1 MKETREKIRKTFIIV
16 KEEKRIGKLKLGARQ
31 NRKGITLIALV
42 VTIVVLLILAGITVN
57 LLFSNGG
64 IFDIANQSKPA
75 YEIGALKD
83 RINNVI
89 ADWYIDKGI
98 DQTTVIDDLWDKMV
112 IEDIIDNP
120 EEDVEGPEKVGEN
133 DRYDITSNE
142 GYVVEIIV
150 APDGNV
156 SIGNVVKEDSLPPKV
171 GEIVSS
177 STSNSIHIEVE
188 ITRSKGEINLSYYY
202 KKEGEADSSYQ
213 TLKEEVTELI
223 ADFTGLEQKAIYN
236 IKIVVT
242 DENGTTNKIVNVMTG
257 ELTGR
262 VTQKGETIW
271 NNGTAT
277 IELETKETGVTI
289 QYQVGGT
296 EGKWIDYEG
305 PITGL
310 KYGDTVFA
318 VITDGTNQS
327 GYSSINII
335 DKINPQQAQIKL
347 SSKNTTTAESITATV
362 THIDN
367 ESGIEISNCRWVYNT
382 NASAIG
388 TEISSYPS
396 ENTFSNN
403 GQTITLSATT
413 VGTYYLHVLTQDK
426 AGNKTET
433 ISQPITVTLPNNA
446 PVISSVSFNSK
457 TTNSI
462 TVNAQATDADNN
474 NLIYTLYTSTL
485 PSSGFTQGAASSATT
500 SGSTVTLTASGLSQ
514 YTNYYYYVSVTDG
527 KETIQSTTSE
537 AVKTYCPGTGITCPG
552 GTYNGISYCGSC
564 NGTGRLAKCSNCGA
578 LFPSNDAG
586 PHCTS
591 CGISSPDYVSI
602 TCTSCS
608 GSGKF
613 ENWTLCVHGYKTG
626 HSYCSHNRTSQHD
639 D

>member
-16 KEEKRIGKLKLGARQ
+16 KEEKRIGKPKLGARQ

-64 IFDIANQSKPA
+64 IFDIANQSKFA
-75 YEIGALKD
+75 YEIGTLKD

-89 ADWYIDKGI
+89 ADWSIERFTKPGV
-98 DQTTVIDDLWDKMV
+98 TVDDLWDKMV
-112 IEDIIDNP
+112 VEDIIDNP

-133 DRYDITSNE
+133 DSYDITSNE

-156 SIGNVVKEDSLPPKV
+156 SIGDVVKGDNLPPKV
-171 GEIVSS
+171 E
-177 STSNSIHIEVE
+177 
-188 ITRSKGEINLSYYY
+188 
-202 KKEGEADSSYQ
+202 
-213 TLKEEVTELI
+213 
-223 ADFTGLEQKAIYN
+223 
-236 IKIVVT
+236 
-242 DENGTTNKIVNVMTG
+242 
-257 ELTGR
+257 ELTGT

-271 NNGTAT
+271 NDGTAT

-310 KYGDTVFA
+310 KHGDTVFA
-318 VITDGTNQS
+318 IVTDGKNQS
-327 GYSSINII
+327 GYSSINIL

-362 THIDN
+362 THIDK
-367 ESGIEISNCRWVYNT
+367 ESGVDISNCRWVYNT
-382 NASAIG
+382 NSNTIG

-396 ENTFSNN
+396 ENTFNNN

-426 AGNKTET
+426 AGNKTEI
-433 ISQPITVTLPNNA
+433 ISQSITVTLPNNA
-446 PVISSVSFNSK
+446 PVINSVSFNNK

-485 PSSGFTQGAASSATT
+485 PSSEFTQKAVSSATA
-500 SGSTVTLTASGLSQ
+500 SGSTVTLTASGLSE
-514 YTNYYYYVSVTDG
+514 YTNYYYYVTVTDG